1 MLIFLQVLLDDVKLS
16 EQVMDLIFFLLSIL
30 AQWKKVLTSSTQ
42 ISVQSCVLIPFKL
55 SFDTSADNII
65 VLN

>member
-1 MLIFLQVLLDDVKLS
+1 MHIFLQVFLDDVKLS

-30 AQWKKVLTSSTQ
+30 AEWKKVSTSLTQ
-42 ISVQSCVLIPFKL
+42 ISIQSYVLIPFKL
-55 SFDTSADNII
+55 LLDTNAVNGI

>member
-1 MLIFLQVLLDDVKLS
+1 MHIFLQVFLDDVKLS

-30 AQWKKVLTSSTQ
+30 AEWKKVSTSLTQ
-42 ISVQSCVLIPFKL
+42 ISIQSYALIPFKL
-55 SFDTSADNII
+55 LLDTNAVNGI

>member
-1 MLIFLQVLLDDVKLS
+1 MHIFLQVFLDDVKLS

-30 AQWKKVLTSSTQ
+30 AEWKKVSTSLTQ
-42 ISVQSCVLIPFKL
+42 ISIQSYALIPFKL
-55 SFDTSADNII
+55 SLDTNAVNGI